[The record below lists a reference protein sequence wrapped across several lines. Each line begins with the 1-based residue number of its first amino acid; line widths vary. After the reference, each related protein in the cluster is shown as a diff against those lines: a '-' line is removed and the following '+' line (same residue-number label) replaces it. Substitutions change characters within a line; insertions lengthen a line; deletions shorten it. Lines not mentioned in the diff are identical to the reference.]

1 MSITLSSISVAI
13 IAFADA
19 NEWSQIYGLMMMPVA
34 IAFCVYS
41 LYMYMK
47 RATMIRGRHPGPCKS
62 LIQHLGVCAWLLWCV
77 SRRLTSAPPPC
88 LFPPLFSPA
97 DEDKTGPVVLS
108 ALLGLAIIVNFAV
121 NLLGTKPTKA

>member
-1 MSITLSSISVAI
+1 MFFANERTFLAWMHMSITLSSISVAI

-34 IAFCVYS
+34 ISFCVYS

-62 LIQHLGVCAWLLWCV
+62 
-77 SRRLTSAPPPC
+77 T
-88 LFPPLFSPA
+88 F
-97 DEDKTGPVVLS
+97 LS
-108 ALLGLAIIVNFAV
+108 
-121 NLLGTKPTKA
+121 